1 MQTVAR
7 RWALLFIACGIL
19 TLAVALS
26 SVRQH
31 SMSGSGMFI
40 ESKYQIVCPH
50 ISAVSFRKSFEAC
63 EFECGE
69 TQHRAHSCRRVAMC
83 VGGVGPSHAPSADQQ
98 WKFSSALCF
107 RCPVAHCHVISSA
120 GCAVVVFSERITHF
134 WKPTR
139 QGEHVGRPSTRQQN
153 GVLSVSTGTY
163 PLLPAL
169 KNVTETTRTL
179 SIFLHILLQLI
190 LLKVSELLVEL
201 GGIPE
206 Q

>member
-69 TQHRAHSCRRVAMC
+69 TQHRAHSCRRVAVS
-83 VGGVGPSHAPSADQQ
+83 VGL
-98 WKFSSALCF
+98 AL
-107 RCPVAHCHVISSA
+107 
-120 GCAVVVFSERITHF
+120 
-134 WKPTR
+134 PTR
-139 QGEHVGRPSTRQQN
+139 LPLTSSGNFLPRCVFVALWLTVTLFPQQV
-153 GVLSVSTGTY
+153 VLSWCS
-163 PLLPAL
+163 
-169 KNVTETTRTL
+169 
-179 SIFLHILLQLI
+179 Q
-190 LLKVSELLVEL
+190 SELPISGSLPDK
-201 GGIPE
+201 GNMWGDHR
-206 Q
+206 QGNRTGSYR